1 MKSYWFWSI
10 FSCCLFRACSLNVL
24 FNCPYNV
31 WFSTRI
37 NAEPVDLCQESR
49 KELRHWTALFSIWR
63 LCEIL
68 LLYLHPAP
76 FNATIWCLEDTQH
89 LLKDFLS
96 RSKIIYMPN
105 LVQKMYLSFAV
116 WYIVFLYRIWM
127 CFVSDMRIILWK
139 IWGRV
144 TCWGN
149 VHNKNGACVV
159 HDFFSTITY
168 ITYIAHLRQ
177 VFQLKIWHFWIIGRE
192 RNVCRCTFNRYSV
205 VMQFAKLAAGEQ
217 LCRRCTYTK
226 L

>member
-10 FSCCLFRACSLNVL
+10 FSCCLFRACSQNVL

-116 WYIVFLYRIWM
+116 WYIVFLYRIWISVLYLICESFCGKYGGGSRVETM
-127 CFVSDMRIILWK
+127 FTIKTEPVLFMIFFLPLRI
-139 IWGRV
+139 
-144 TCWGN
+144 
-149 VHNKNGACVV
+149 
-159 HDFFSTITY
+159 
-168 ITYIAHLRQ
+168 
-177 VFQLKIWHFWIIGRE
+177 
-192 RNVCRCTFNRYSV
+192 
-205 VMQFAKLAAGEQ
+205 
-217 LCRRCTYTK
+217 
-226 L
+226 